1 MNKQYEALR
10 LALEALKNAKDGI
23 WSSDS
28 DIAIESCQKAIQE
41 IALDELVQTS
51 QEMGGYD

>member
-1 MNKQYEALR
+1 MNKQYEALKLVIDFLNR
-10 LALEALKNAKDGI
+10 EGFIEEHEIQNVIETCKEALA
-23 WSSDS
+23 
-28 DIAIESCQKAIQE
+28 E

>member
-1 MNKQYEALR
+1 MNKHIEALKM
-10 LALEALKNAKDGI
+10 AIEALKNAKDGI

-28 DIAIESCQKAIQE
+28 DIAIQACKEALAE
-41 IALDELVQTS
+41 IALDELVQIS